1 MMNVGQQAD
10 LFLPSFTR
18 IEKWLK
24 SQLNNP
30 KNMSFVEM
38 VRRLAKQNETE
49 IKKYEDDL
57 LQFAQLRNAII
68 HERISTNFVIAEPNE
83 WTIQRIQ
90 KIESRLIDPQKVY
103 PLFKK
108 KVTTFCYQDSLQ
120 ELLRVINERGYSQFP
135 IYDGHEFKG
144 LVTVHGLGLWLASQV
159 AGDQITISRK
169 KIEDILRS
177 DRRRKNY
184 QFVHQNQ
191 FVFQVEKIF
200 SENPTLEAV
209 MITENGDENEK
220 LLGIIRPR
228 DLNQKRN
235 GVS

>member
-1 MMNVGQQAD
+1 MGKQAD
-10 LFLPSFTR
+10 SFLSSFTR

-24 SQLNNP
+24 NQLGSP

-38 VRRLAKQNETE
+38 VRRLSKQNETE
-49 IKKYEDDL
+49 VKKYEDDL

-90 KIESRLIDPQKVY
+90 KIEEKLIDPKKVY
-103 PLFKK
+103 PMFKK
-108 KVTTFCYQDSLQ
+108 KVISFCYQDSLL
-120 ELLRVINERGYSQFP
+120 ELLRVVNHKGYSQFP
-135 IYDGHEFKG
+135 IYDHSEWKG
-144 LVTVHGLGLWLASQV
+144 LITVHGLGLWLASQV
-159 AGDQITISRK
+159 QKTTIDLK
-169 KIEDILRS
+169 DKTIEDILLS

-191 FVFQVEKIF
+191 LVFQVEKLF
-200 SENPTLEAV
+200 EEQPALEAV
-209 MITENGDENEK
+209 LITQNGTENK
-220 LLGIIRPR
+220 TLLGMIRPR
-228 DLNQKRN
+228 DLHQTKN